1 MIYLHEM
8 HRVRPGCMPD
18 LFDAVETRF
27 LPLAQR
33 HDMRLVG
40 YWQVPPGHGTSPTA
54 VAVWELDDFAHY
66 TRLLERMYGGR
77 DSDPELRGWYEGTHE
92 WIESTDG
99 MICYP
104 SRLTPSVAEITER
117 GLNAKLCT
125 HELIHCEPAR
135 QAEYLEL
142 CEEMWWRR
150 VAEPAGRSLIGL
162 YWSPWKNTRAICIWG
177 QGAEWEDVNPYGDG
191 ESWES
196 DVNMEIWQKLGR
208 EIRKDWDDRFLV
220 PAPFSTVR

>member
-8 HRVRPGCMPD
+8 HRLRPGQQAG
-18 LFDAVETRF
+18 LLDAVERDY

-33 HDMRLVG
+33 HDVRLVG
-40 YWQVPPGHGTSPTA
+40 YWTVPPGHGTWPTA
-54 VAVWELDDFAHY
+54 VGVWEFDDFGHY
-66 TRLLERMYGGR
+66 TRWLERMHGGR
-77 DSDPELRGWYEGTHE
+77 GADPELRRWFDGTAA
-92 WIESTDG
+92 WVESTDG
-99 MICYP
+99 MVCYP
-104 SRLTPSVAEITER
+104 SKLTPTVAQIRER
-117 GLNAKLCT
+117 GLRAVFCT
-125 HELIHCEPAR
+125 HELVQCEPAR

-177 QGAEWEDVNPYGDG
+177 QGASWEQVNPMGRADA
-191 ESWES
+191 WLT
-196 DVNMEIWQKLGR
+196 DVDHHIWQRLGR

-220 PAPFSTVR
+220 PARFSTVR